1 VVIYEAQ
8 VDIMECERGLND
20 RDKHLRV
27 KNLLIQWKAHII
39 CLQKSKLELI
49 SKSLVRCVWGYWCY
63 SASRRAFGRI
73 LLMWDRR
80 VGEKIKECGGGLRLP
95 DPLEMSRMVSL
106 GLLRG
111 VCGPNFDCD

>member
-73 LLMWDRR
+73 LLMSDPS
-80 VGEKIKECGGGLRLP
+80 VGHYTQAGAGG
-95 DPLEMSRMVSL
+95 
-106 GLLRG
+106 
-111 VCGPNFDCD
+111 FTIA